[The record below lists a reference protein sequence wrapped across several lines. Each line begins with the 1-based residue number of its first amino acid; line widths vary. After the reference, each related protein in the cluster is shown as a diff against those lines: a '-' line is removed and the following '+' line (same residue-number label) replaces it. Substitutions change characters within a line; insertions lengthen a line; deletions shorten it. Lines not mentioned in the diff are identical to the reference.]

1 MFSKQIS
8 VFVENKKG
16 RLAKILAS
24 LKDNGINIRALCLA
38 DTQNYGIL
46 RFIASDTEKAQG
58 VLKNEKM
65 MFNVSDVLTVRM
77 EDEAGSLCEILSVLA
92 LGDIDVEYAYAFV
105 SKNENEAMAVIRTS
119 DDKAA
124 ADVLKKKG
132 YACQKG

>member
-16 RLAKILAS
+16 RLARILET

-46 RFIASDTEKAQG
+46 RFIADDTEKAQS
-58 VLKNEKM
+58 VLKSEKM
-65 MFNVSDVLTVRM
+65 MFNVSDVLTIKM
-77 EDEAGSLCEILSVLA
+77 EDESGSFCQIISLLA
-92 LGDIDVEYAYAFV
+92 SHDIDVEYAYAFV

-124 ADVLKKKG
+124 EELLK
-132 YACQKG
+132 A